1 MRRQI
6 ATAIAA
12 FGVAVLFVT
21 GCDNGTATSTAS
33 KGPAPSAAPSVS
45 PSASTS
51 RDPKAQEIC
60 DDLHRNILDVD
71 AKAFGAELGKM
82 IAARAQGDKA
92 EETRA
97 QQAAVAKLNEIAGKL
112 RTHAGEATD
121 PRLKEALNTSASN
134 LEKLA
139 TDTDSLSKL
148 NSLSQ
153 VSQTTQRFATAL
165 SDITDYCSV

>member
-1 MRRQI
+1 MRRLV
-6 ATAIAA
+6 AVAA
-12 FGVAVLFVT
+12 LGVAVLFAA

-33 KGPAPSAAPSVS
+33 KPPS
-45 PSASTS
+45 PSASPSASPS

-71 AKAFGAELGKM
+71 AKAFGTELGKM
-82 IAARAQGDKA
+82 IAARAQGNKA

-97 QQAAVAKLNEIAGKL
+97 QQAAVAKLNGIAGKL

-121 PRLKEALNTSASN
+121 PRLKDALNASASN

-139 TDTDSLSKL
+139 ADTGNLSKL
-148 NSLSQ
+148 NSLDQ
-153 VSQTTQRFATAL
+153 VGQTTQKFATAL
-165 SDITDYCSV
+165 GDITDYCGAT